1 MMYPMGEKYVIRG
14 RNILPMDIKRVILTK
29 KGVLNMMR
37 KSATMFRGMLAKF
50 LVLAMVL
57 SLVGIN
63 TTTAEAAAKPA
74 LSKTTGSVLV
84 GKKLDLDVKNQVK
97 GSTYTWKSSN
107 TKIATVDKNGVI
119 TGKVKGTVTITCK
132 VKTSKVTYQ
141 LASKVTVKTG
151 ATSVA
156 VSNKVTALNEG
167 QTYTLKTTLK
177 PSASNDLVSFTSSNA
192 KVLKV
197 DTKGKLTA
205 VKAGKATVTAKTLSG
220 KSVKVA
226 VTVVDKAGTVT
237 TQKELDSLL
246 GSGAALVTLKT
257 AAAGEFKI
265 AAGKYSTQ
273 SLVVDAPNADVINSG
288 VFKAIEIKAIK
299 ASTWT
304 EQAAGNS
311 IQVTAPNARVIVAT
325 GGSAVITVGAGAGT
339 IELVNNGTV
348 GSLNLVAPATVNIS
362 GTTTT
367 PINVV
372 ASAANASVTSSVPLA
387 VQSSAQFALKLLPGA
402 EKSTVKATT
411 EAAVPTIT
419 GNVKLVVTIGTGDN
433 ATTKE
438 VTGDSYTGGAVVGG
452 GSSGGPTTVSGSY
465 TITAG
470 ADGKFIL
477 PASFTSIKE
486 VKVQYG
492 PLGLDVDSTTLT
504 DLKAFLADVDG
515 SYDKWLAT
523 THTVKTYSSQKV
535 LVEGEAGMNHKTVT
549 FEDGL
554 IGDRVYDVT
563 VEEDGDITV
572 NKQGSSISYTIN
584 KQQDTVLQISGAPST
599 LSFVVTY

>member
-1 MMYPMGEKYVIRG
+1 
-14 RNILPMDIKRVILTK
+14 
-29 KGVLNMMR
+29 MMR

-107 TKIATVDKNGVI
+107 TKIATVDKNGLI
-119 TGKVKGTVTITCK
+119 TAKAKGTATITCT
-132 VKTSKVTYQ
+132 VKAAKTTYKLTSKI
-141 LASKVTVKTG
+141 TVRTA

-156 VSNKVTALNEG
+156 VSNKVTALNAG

-177 PSASNDLVSFTSSNA
+177 PSTSNDLVSFTSSNA
-192 KVLKV
+192 KILKV

-226 VTVVDKAGTVT
+226 VTVTDKVGTVT
-237 TQKELDSLL
+237 TQKALNSLL
-246 GSGAALVTLKT
+246 GSGAANITLKT
-257 AAAGEFKI
+257 TAAGEFKI

-273 SLVVDAPNADVINSG
+273 KLVVDAPNADVVNSG
-288 VFKAIEIKAIK
+288 VFKSIEIKAIK
-299 ASTWT
+299 SSTWT

-311 IQVTAPNARVIVAT
+311 IVVTAPNARVIVAT
-325 GGSAVITVGAGAGT
+325 GGSTTITVGAGAGT
-339 IELVNNGTV
+339 IELVNNGTI
-348 GSLNLVAPATVNIS
+348 GSLNLIAPATVNIS

-411 EAAVPTIT
+411 EAAIPTIT
-419 GNVKLVVTIGTGDN
+419 GNVKLTVTIGTGSN

-438 VTGDSYTGGAVVGG
+438 VTGDGYTGGVVTGG
-452 GSSGGPTTVSGSY
+452 GSSGGYTPVLKESIVTGSAISGGYEY
-465 TITAG
+465 T
-470 ADGKFIL
+470 L
-477 PASFTSIKE
+477 PVPYTSLQS
-486 VKVQYG
+486 VV
-492 PLGLDVDSTTLT
+492 V
-504 DLKAFLADVDG
+504 
-515 SYDKWLAT
+515 SYDR
-523 THTVKTYSSQKV
+523 
-535 LVEGEAGMNHKTVT
+535 
-549 FEDGL
+549 D
-554 IGDRVYDVT
+554 
-563 VEEDGDITV
+563 
-572 NKQGSSISYTIN
+572 YTIN
-584 KQQDTVLQISGAPST
+584 KALLNELVSLLNKSAGTISLWNGIGDFEYTIDGTSSALIKGTNVAGKKDVTFKGGSLDGREYTVTVTPQGDSDAVITVVGQAGTYELSKLSDNKTLVIKITNSNSPVTPSFKV
-599 LSFVVTY
+599 SYYE